1 MSFESWN
8 FFFFYR
14 MSEGDIEAV
23 PPPPLSKEDEVEL
36 DEIKVKEDLLSPATP
51 PPSTDSVDVQTLPQN
66 GKKKKYNKSYFLI

>member
-1 MSFESWN
+1 
-8 FFFFYR
+8 

-66 GKKKKYNKSYFLI
+66 GKKKKYNKSYLLI